1 MITNQSNEHFIVT
14 IDNGVAHLQ
23 LSRPDKAN
31 SLALGF
37 WKLFPE
43 TVDQLS
49 RSGEIRA
56 MVISAQGRVFCG
68 GLDLQIFVSSQDIH
82 TTNPHEREAMQF
94 SLLQMQEVMNVLER
108 ARFPVIAAVQGACLG
123 AGFDLITACDF
134 CFASDDAKFR
144 IEETNI
150 GMMADLGILQRLPH
164 LIPGGMARYLAL
176 TGDTLSAAQAHD
188 LGLVVK
194 IFSSTET
201 LIEGALA
208 TARRIAERP
217 PVAINGIKRAM
228 LYSRDH
234 GVYESLQQIAL
245 LQASIFSRQDILS
258 SIQAKVSGATS
269 EFQNLSEV
277 GKAFDVRD

>member
-1 MITNQSNEHFIVT
+1 MITNQSNEHFIITV
-14 IDNGVAHLQ
+14 DNGVAHLQ

-43 TVDQLS
+43 AIDQLS
-49 RSGEIRA
+49 RSGQVRV

-68 GLDLQIFVSSQDIH
+68 GLDLQIFASSKAVH
-82 TTNPHEREAMQF
+82 TDNPHEREVMQF
-94 SLLQMQEVMNVLER
+94 SLLKMQEAINVLER

-150 GMMADLGILQRLPH
+150 GMMADLGILQRLQH

-176 TGDTLSAAQAHD
+176 TGDTLSAIQAHD
-188 LGLVVK
+188 LGLVVR
-194 IFSSTET
+194 IFPSTET

-208 TARRIAERP
+208 TARRIADRS

-234 GVYESLQQIAL
+234 GVYESLQQTAL
-245 LQASIFSRQDILS
+245 LQASIFSQQDILN
-258 SIQAKVSGATS
+258 SIQAKASGVAS

-277 GKAFDVRD
+277 GNTFDGP